1 MGPEINML
9 IHLSVRHLAVV
20 DDITLSFEHGM
31 TSLTGE
37 TGAGKSILVDALGLV
52 LGDRADSNMV
62 RHGCDRAEI
71 EASFDITNNLALQQ
85 WLCEQELDDEKQCHL
100 RRTVSSEGPSRGY
113 INGRIVP
120 LSQLRII
127 SENSID
133 IHGQHAHQS
142 LIRSD
147 TQRLLLDTVAK
158 TKPLLTKLAV
168 AHHRWQTLKHTV
180 AEQELQSQQHLAQL
194 ELLHYQINELVPL
207 DLSESSVKDL
217 ISSQQKLAHA
227 SELMTTAQLSLHSLY
242 DQEEGSAY
250 SHITQALSDIEAL
263 TDIEPRFANLVEVL
277 NSTVLQ
283 LDEAATELRHY
294 LDSSELD
301 TNHLSEVESQLS
313 ALHVIARK
321 HHVEVEALPA
331 HYNLL
336 CDQLSQLTNR
346 DEHHAKLQLE
356 LVQQESTCLELCK
369 KISHMRQQAAG
380 PLSQE
385 ITATIQQ
392 LAMPGGRVEFVI
404 LPMEDGR
411 FSVTGSDHIQLLVST
426 NPGQAAGELGKVAS
440 GGELARISL
449 AIQVVTAGTRSVPT
463 LVFDEVDVG
472 IGGSIAEIVGQNL
485 RQLAS
490 TQQVICITHLP
501 QVAAQAHRQVQV
513 IKKQLKDTTHI
524 ELLELNQSQRI
535 EEIARMLGG
544 VTITQKT
551 LSHAK
556 EMLEQTP
563 RKLL

>member
-20 DDITLSFEHGM
+20 DDITLSFEQGM

-71 EASFDITNNLALQQ
+71 EASFDITHNHELQR
-85 WLCEQELDDEKQCHL
+85 WLIEHELDDEKRCHL

-147 TQRLLLDTVAK
+147 TQRLLLDTVAQ
-158 TKPLLTKLAV
+158 TKPLLSKLEV
-168 AHHRWQTLKHTV
+168 AHHHWQTLRHTV
-180 AEQELQSQQHLAQL
+180 AEQELQSQQYLAQL
-194 ELLHYQINELVPL
+194 ELLQYQINELVPL
-207 DLSESSVKDL
+207 NLTESSVKEL

-242 DQEEGSAY
+242 EQEEGAAY
-250 SHITQALSDIEAL
+250 SHITKALSDIEAL
-263 TDIEPRFANLVEVL
+263 VTIEPRFANIVEVL
-277 NSTVLQ
+277 NSTALQ
-283 LDEAATELRHY
+283 LDEVTTDLRHY

-301 TNHLSEVESQLS
+301 TNLLSEVESQLS
-313 ALHVIARK
+313 ALHAIARK

-331 HYNLL
+331 HYNSL
-336 CDQLSQLTNR
+336 CDQLLQLTNR
-346 DEHHAKLQLE
+346 DEHQAQLQLE
-356 LVQQESTCLELCK
+356 LEQQESTCLALCK
-369 KISHMRQQAAG
+369 KISHMREQAAG
-380 PLSQE
+380 PLAQE
-385 ITATIQQ
+385 ITTTIQQ
-392 LAMPGGRVEFVI
+392 LAMPGGQVEFVI
-404 LPMEDGR
+404 LPMESGR
-411 FSVTGSDHIQLLVST
+411 FNVTGSDHVQLLVST

-472 IGGSIAEIVGQNL
+472 IGGSIAEIVGQHL
-485 RQLAS
+485 RKLAS

-513 IKKQLKDTTHI
+513 RKKQLKDTTHI
-524 ELLELNQSQRI
+524 ELLELSQSQRI

-556 EMLEQTP
+556 EMLEQTTP
-563 RKLL
+563 KL